1 MGGALHAFCSS
12 AGFDGQ
18 GTPGK
23 LWRGQRRSSIA
34 GDALS
39 GGVYAVIGGGEGYQW
54 IPKPQKGLEGTGKK
68 MIGEGGDA
76 LAYARCLHRFHL
88 TPQALLSM
96 PLPQRAFVFAA
107 LDMPADDW
115 KGD

>member
-1 MGGALHAFCSS
+1 
-12 AGFDGQ
+12 
-18 GTPGK
+18 
-23 LWRGQRRSSIA
+23 
-34 GDALS
+34 
-39 GGVYAVIGGGEGYQW
+39 
-54 IPKPQKGLEGTGKK
+54 

-88 TPQALLSM
+88 TPQALLSR